1 MLRVCQ
7 PCQQAVCN
15 SAASAAAYLPAQ
27 LQRVLC
33 ISLALSYSLGYIAQL
48 SNVA

>member
-7 PCQQAVCN
+7 PCQQAVYN
-15 SAASAAAYLPAQ
+15 GAASAAAYLPAQ

-33 ISLALSYSLGYIAQL
+33 ISLALSYNPSLRYIA
-48 SNVA
+48 